1 MAAIFSCNRQ
11 LYKRLLRLSSVS
23 LLSVVCNALFQE
35 VFLPIDFT
43 PGIIIHAGK
52 SPTGCDF
59 QENWTIFGPLVAKKN
74 IQKSAQIDAQIEV
87 SVR

>member
-35 VFLPIDFT
+35 VFQPIDIT

-52 SPTGCDF
+52 SQTGCDF
-59 QENWTIFGPLVAKKN
+59 QENWTIFGPLVAKKYTKIGPN
-74 IQKSAQIDAQIEV
+74 
-87 SVR
+87 